1 MQLEQSTELLA
12 LGATTLKMLAV
23 DGVQKANSGH
33 PGMPMGT
40 ADMAMVLWRNFL
52 RFDPK
57 EPSWINRDRFVLSAG
72 HGSMLLYSLL
82 HLFGYQVTID
92 DLKSFRQWESRTPG
106 HPERGCLP
114 GVECTTGP
122 LGQGFGMGVGMA
134 LAGKILA
141 AQFNTEEIPLIDHKV
156 YAIVS
161 DGDLMEGVAAEA
173 ASLAGHLKLDNLV
186 YLYDS
191 NRITIEGSTELAYS
205 DNVAGR
211 FESYGWKVY
220 SIDGHNYNEI
230 LDALAWAASDTTAPK
245 LIIARTHIAKG
256 SPNLQDH
263 AESHGSPLGAEEV
276 KLTRQNIGWPEEP
289 TFYVPTE
296 VKDYC
301 DERVKELQAYHQ
313 RWNDKYSKWR
323 DHNPELAQ
331 KWDIYMEKKIPVD
344 LPSRLLE
351 DLPQNDEAT
360 RVSSGKTI
368 QKLAAGLPFILGGC
382 ADLEPSIKC
391 HIKAAS
397 SIAPGDF
404 RGKNIHFGIREHGMG
419 AILNGMALHGALVPY
434 GGTFLIFSDYMKP
447 SIRLSSIMGTQ
458 VIYIFT
464 HDSVFLGEDGPT
476 HQPIEQLGTL
486 RLIPNLHVFRP
497 ADAMETAMAWFSAV
511 KRKDGPTALIL
522 SRQNVPQLERDADFD
537 ATTILRGG
545 YILED
550 SKNMPPDL
558 VIIATGSEVHLAQK
572 TKRLLEAEGF
582 DSRLV
587 SVPSLEVFMEQEEEY
602 RVKVIPRV
610 VARMVVIEASNSR
623 DWDRFLGNYGLFIGI
638 NHFGNSAPAKVIAEH
653 YGFTPEKLKATL
665 MRWLEKG

>member
-1 MQLEQSTELLA
+1 MQLEHSTELLSLA
-12 LGATTLKMLAV
+12 ATTIKMLAI

-57 EPSWINRDRFVLSAG
+57 DPCWLNRDRFVLSAG

-82 HLFGYQVTID
+82 HLFGYEVTID
-92 DLKSFRQWESRTPG
+92 DLKSFRQWSSCTPG

-114 GVECTTGP
+114 GIECTTGP

-141 AQFNTEEIPLIDHKV
+141 AQFNTSEIPLIDHKV

-173 ASLAGHLKLDNLV
+173 ASLAGHLRLDNLI
-186 YLYDS
+186 YLYDC
-191 NRITIEGSTELAYS
+191 NRITIEGSTELTFS
-205 DNVAGR
+205 EDVGKR
-211 FESYGWKVY
+211 FEAYGWKVY
-220 SIDGHNYNEI
+220 QCDGHNYNEI
-230 LDALAWAASDTTAPK
+230 FDALAWAASDTTAPK
-245 LIIARTHIAKG
+245 IIIARTHIAKG

-276 KLTRQNIGWPEEP
+276 KLTKQSLGWPEEP
-289 TFYVPTE
+289 AFHIPPAVRE
-296 VKDYC
+296 YC

-313 RWNDKYSKWR
+313 RWNEKYEKWR
-323 DHNPELAQ
+323 EHNPELAQ
-331 KWDIYMEKKIPVD
+331 KWDNLTEKRIPADLQSKI
-344 LPSRLLE
+344 LE
-351 DLPQNDEAT
+351 DLTQADEAT
-360 RVSSGKTI
+360 RVSSGKAI
-368 QKLAAGLPFILGGC
+368 QKLAASLPFLLGGC

-391 HIKAAS
+391 HIKGAAS
-397 SIAPGDF
+397 IKPGDF
-404 RGKNIHFGIREHGMG
+404 SGKNIHFGIREHGMG
-419 AILNGMALHGALVPY
+419 AILNGMSLHGALVPY

-447 SIRLSSIMGTQ
+447 SIRLSAIMGTQ

-464 HDSVFLGEDGPT
+464 HDSIFLGEDGPT
-476 HQPIEQLGTL
+476 HQPIEQLGAL

-497 ADAMETAMAWFSAV
+497 ADAMETSMAWLSAV
-511 KRKDGPTALIL
+511 KRKDGPTALVL
-522 SRQNVPQLERDADFD
+522 SRQNVPQIERGADFD
-537 ATTILRGG
+537 PSIIMRGG

-550 SKNMPPDL
+550 SKKLPPDL

-572 TKRLLEAEGF
+572 TKSLLEAEGF
-582 DSRLV
+582 DSRIV

-602 RVKVIPRV
+602 RIKVIPRV

-623 DWDRFLGNYGLFIGI
+623 DWDRFLGNYGLFLGI
-638 NHFGNSAPAKVIAEH
+638 NHFGASAPAKVLADH
-653 YGFTPEKLKATL
+653 YGFTAEKLKDTL
-665 MRWLEKG
+665 LRWLEK